1 MPIRLRIL
9 AAILALLA
17 PNLASASFLSGDAL
31 DTMADW
37 IAIVV
42 LVVVPA
48 GVIVVFWM
56 IHVLP
61 EKIAEKRHHPQ
72 KEAINTL
79 CLLSLVF
86 GGLLWPIAW
95 IWAFTKP
102 VAYRSA
108 YGTDKHDDWFTHM
121 AARARAGDLDEVEV
135 TYLRDELDHRAG
147 GGRLPPALARLRN
160 ELDELPTRDAATPD
174 IAPAAAGARGA

>member
-1 MPIRLRIL
+1 MRDLLRRSVAAALTLWASL
-9 AAILALLA
+9 AH
-17 PNLASASFLSGDAL
+17 ASFLSGDAL

-42 LVVVPA
+42 LLLVPA

-72 KEAINTL
+72 KDAINTL

-95 IWAFTKP
+95 IWAYTKP

-108 YGTDKHDDWFTHM
+108 YGTDKHDDWFADM
-121 AARARAGDLDEVEV
+121 EARARAGDLSDIELGV
-135 TYLRDELDHRAG
+135 LRDELDHRAG
-147 GGRLPPALARLRN
+147 GGRLPPALARLRR
-160 ELDELPTRDAATPD
+160 ELDELPTRSVAAPEATP
-174 IAPAAAGARGA
+174 PAAAREA

>member
-1 MPIRLRIL
+1 MPFRPRIF
-9 AAILALLA
+9 AAILALLV
-17 PNLASASFLSGDAL
+17 PSVASASFLSGDAL

-72 KEAINTL
+72 KDAINTL

-86 GGLLWPIAW
+86 GGLLWPLAW
-95 IWAFTKP
+95 IWAYTKP

-108 YGTDKHDDWFTHM
+108 YGTDKHDDWFADM
-121 AARARAGDLDEVEV
+121 EARARAGDLSDIELGV
-135 TYLRDELDHRAG
+135 LRDELDHRAG
-147 GGRLPPALARLRN
+147 GGRLPPALARLRR
-160 ELDELPTRDAATPD
+160 ELDELPVRHAAPPDAAP
-174 IAPAAAGARGA
+174 PAAAGEA

>member
-1 MPIRLRIL
+1 MR
-9 AAILALLA
+9 ALLRCGSAAAAALFA
-17 PNLASASFLSGDAL
+17 PLARASFLSGDAL

-42 LVVVPA
+42 LVVVPL
-48 GVIVVFWM
+48 GVLVVFWM

-72 KEAINTL
+72 KDAINTL

-95 IWAFTKP
+95 IWAYTKP
-102 VAYRSA
+102 VAYRAA
-108 YGTDKHDDWFTHM
+108 YGTDKHDDYFLDMGERARSGELTDTGIAHLRHELDAM
-121 AARARAGDLDEVEV
+121 ARRGAGLSPALVALRSELDALPARAKA
-135 TYLRDELDHRAG
+135 
-147 GGRLPPALARLRN
+147 
-160 ELDELPTRDAATPD
+160 DAVAS
-174 IAPAAAGARGA
+174 AEG

>member
-1 MPIRLRIL
+1 MPIRLRIF

-17 PNLASASFLSGDAL
+17 PTLARASFLSGDAL

-37 IAIVV
+37 IAIIV
-42 LVVVPA
+42 LVLVPA

-86 GGLLWPIAW
+86 GGLLWPVAW
-95 IWAFTKP
+95 IWAYTKP
-102 VAYRSA
+102 VAYRAA
-108 YGTDKHDDWFTHM
+108 YGTDKHDDWFAHM
-121 AARARAGDLDEVEV
+121 EARARAGDLTEAEALQ
-135 TYLRDELDHRAG
+135 LRDELDHRAE
-147 GGRLPPALARLRN
+147 GGRLPPALVRLRR
-160 ELDELPTRDAATPD
+160 ELDELPVRAADA
-174 IAPAAAGARGA
+174 APAAAAAKGA

>member
-1 MPIRLRIL
+1 MPIRLRIF

-17 PNLASASFLSGDAL
+17 PTLARASFLSGDAL

-37 IAIVV
+37 IAIIV
-42 LVVVPA
+42 LVLVPA

-86 GGLLWPIAW
+86 GGLLWPVAW
-95 IWAFTKP
+95 IWAYTKP
-102 VAYRSA
+102 VAYRAA
-108 YGTDKHDDWFTHM
+108 YGTDKHDDWFDHM
-121 AARARAGDLDEVEV
+121 AERARAGDLTEAEALQ
-135 TYLRDELDHRAG
+135 LRDELDHRAE
-147 GGRLPPALARLRN
+147 GGRLPPALVRLRR
-160 ELDELPTRDAATPD
+160 ELDELPTRAADAT
-174 IAPAAAGARGA
+174 PAAAGAKGA

>member
-1 MPIRLRIL
+1 MPIRLRIF
-9 AAILALLA
+9 AAILILLA
-17 PNLASASFLSGDAL
+17 PSLARASFLSGDAL

-37 IAIVV
+37 IAIIV

-86 GGLLWPIAW
+86 GGLLWPVAW

-108 YGTDKHDDWFTHM
+108 YGTDKHDDWFEHM
-121 AARARAGDLDEVEV
+121 AARARAGDLTDAEVV
-135 TYLRDELDHRAG
+135 LLRDELDHRAG

-160 ELDELPTRDAATPD
+160 ELDELPTRAEDAA
-174 IAPAAAGARGA
+174 AAAAGAKGA